1 MFIIY
6 VYIQTFF
13 KKSCKKCKSFG
24 KTCKTQT
31 QSRLQRKSFGKKTGI
46 LHLFQENNG
55 ADYAIF
61 FYKKYNL

>member
-1 MFIIY
+1 
-6 VYIQTFF
+6 
-13 KKSCKKCKSFG
+13 
-24 KTCKTQT
+24 
-31 QSRLQRKSFGKKTGI
+31 QRKSFGKKTGI

>member
-31 QSRLQRKSFGKKTGI
+31 HLVLQRNSFGKKTGI
-46 LHLFQENNG
+46 LHLF
-55 ADYAIF
+55 
-61 FYKKYNL
+61 